1 MDIFSIA
8 GSGPA
13 CLQRQAVGGR
23 SEMLI
28 GSRAAAAAVVASNKH
43 SGSGWKDS
51 GYCDSRYEGW

>member
-28 GSRAAAAAVVASNKH
+28 GSRAAAAAVVASNKQTAVR
-43 SGSGWKDS
+43 
-51 GYCDSRYEGW
+51 C